1 MVLTV
6 RRVILAL
13 VLVLAGCA
21 SLYGPIFVVHK
32 TGSTAAQRQQALDEC
47 KIESFK
53 SIPQAFV
60 TDVTPG
66 MRTPGHLECRDTA
79 NHSDCFFV
87 DGMDFPP
94 TVTTR
99 DANEDLR
106 NRYVARCLG
115 SKGYEMISKPI
126 CDAQQDIDLYRSNA
140 DNQPDANKIKC
151 VPKGTN

>member
-79 NHSDCFFV
+79 NHSDCFYV
-87 DGMDFPP
+87 DGVEFPP

-106 NRYVARCLG
+106 SRYVGRCLV
-115 SKGYEMISKPI
+115 SKGFEQISKPI
-126 CDAQQDIDLYRSNA
+126 CDAKQDIDLYRANA
-140 DNQPDANKIKC
+140 DNQPEANMIKC
-151 VPKGTN
+151 VPQGTE